1 VITPTLLGE
10 LIYDTVD
17 NSLRQ
22 LLNPELTA
30 SWEKGL
36 TYVAQG
42 EITEDEYMVKLD
54 GFIRR
59 RTANVMNLN
68 NNRQLIGLFDQVKP
82 YYENTKSA
90 SKKTEN
96 AQAKSNRKGGS
107 QGGSKTSAA
116 TRTNTRAKKETSV
129 KSEA

>member
-1 VITPTLLGE
+1 M
-10 LIYDTVD
+10 D

-82 YYENTKSA
+82 FYENTKASTRKTEGTKKATGKGRA
-90 SKKTEN
+90 SKETTVN
-96 AQAKSNRKGGS
+96 QAK
-107 QGGSKTSAA
+107 
-116 TRTNTRAKKETSV
+116 
-129 KSEA
+129 

>member
-1 VITPTLLGE
+1 MGE

-68 NNRQLIGLFDQVKP
+68 NSRQLISLFDQVKP
-82 YYENTKSA
+82 YYENTKPAARRASSGSSA
-90 SKKTEN
+90 GT
-96 AQAKSNRKGGS
+96 
-107 QGGSKTSAA
+107 KTSA
-116 TRTNTRAKKETSV
+116 RNGSRSRAKSSSAATEKEQ
-129 KSEA
+129 